1 MTHTFIKSLISA
13 LCLTLSFYCSAAEE
27 EKKTCFSLTQVVEE
41 SQKNNGVVFPIEYEK
56 VRMMVQIKL
65 LPASIL
71 SYANSIY
78 AEDRGQPSF
87 RIFTMKS
94 GCAHQQIMI
103 PRDFLILL
111 GIRQA

>member
-1 MTHTFIKSLISA
+1 M
-13 LCLTLSFYCSAAEE
+13 LSFHCPAAEQ
-27 EKKTCFSLTQVVEE
+27 KKTCTSLTQVVEDA
-41 SQKNNGVVFPIEYEK
+41 QKNNGVVFPIEYEK

-65 LPASIL
+65 LPESIL
-71 SYANSIY
+71 PYANSVY
-78 AEDRGQPSF
+78 GEDRAQPLF

-94 GCAHQQIMI
+94 GCAHKQIMI